1 MNAMWLDFLKTPMAA
16 PETNGLRLLRMIV
29 LSLAVILALSIAVL
43 KPLRLLLGVGAG
55 AAIAGLL
62 VALAVLV
69 PVYVFR
75 KNRADG
81 AYLDELVRE
90 HDDRA
95 GVDADAVA
103 QVAR

>member
-16 PETNGLRLLRMIV
+16 PETSELRALRMIV
-29 LSLAVILALSIAVL
+29 LSLAVALALSIAML

-55 AAIAGLL
+55 GAIGGLL
-62 VALAVLV
+62 LALAVLV

-90 HDDRA
+90 HDDHA
-95 GVDADAVA
+95 DFEADAVA
-103 QVAR
+103 QVVR